1 MNRKNNH
8 LSIFIASLTL
18 LLGLIFLPLQ
28 AVDKTQAAKITRFE
42 EVDEAIVRLQ
52 ERILADPENPDLHC
66 GLAEFLLMKGQYD
79 EAEQSLQKAL
89 KIEPHHVK
97 SLIVLSNLYRRKI
110 EFEKGLELMQELKSL
125 IPAHFKVRLL
135 EARYAIDRMDF
146 VKAWAIYQSL
156 LQDNPQSPE
165 VVYGIAE
172 VCYWQDRFE
181 QAEEYIAEC
190 LSLDPEFSPAY
201 QLQSKIHRL
210 RQENDKWKELG
221 RKAVD
226 LSPFDDDARANL
238 AIILMR
244 GEGQME
250 EGHEHYR
257 IALKINPYSIESHLY
272 LGTGWNS
279 KDYED
284 QKLDRDEET
293 VKLIKDLLKKGDE
306 HLLNL
311 ELRGADQAFSKV
323 LEFMPTNI
331 TALIGKGTLSYHKKD
346 YDTALDW
353 FFKVLDISPDYG
365 LAHYGI
371 SRSLLR
377 KKDKLNIRFVEI
389 ERNFAAKD
397 VPEPPFLRE
406 VFINYDRLDP
416 NLQKIIRFSV
426 QPLKHYLKTL
436 HTAGA
441 TFYLIPF
448 HKLLWESPYL
458 AGMKGTHTFDL
469 RLWDDVKGCGGFH
482 STSGEDW
489 EKDVKYLRF
498 NVVAHE
504 FAHQVHGYLT
514 EEQQKEIKRLFTIA
528 KKERIT
534 LDFYADFNEWEYF
547 AVGVEA
553 YVSEEKLADQK
564 LGYGH
569 IRKELLDKDPDLYN
583 LIESLGKLESYQESE
598 ILAFIP
604 KTNSAYRREG
614 TEKHYPKGLY
624 AELQTNKGLIVLQLE
639 FKKVPM
645 TTANFV
651 GLAEGTIK
659 NSALPEG
666 VRYYDGTIFH
676 MVVPNH
682 VIQAGAPSETEK
694 TGPGYAY
701 PNEIY
706 PKLSHNRAG
715 ILGVANGGPHTNGS
729 QFYITLSDRSYL
741 DGNYTI
747 FGHVVEG
754 MDVVNRIVR
763 EDFVESIR
771 IIRVGGQAK
780 KFRPDTASFNKLVED
795 AKERVQKEEE
805 KKKRKEEKIIR
816 RNWPE
821 AITAESGA
829 RYIIVKEGTGAKP
842 EAGAK
847 LKVIYTGQFMDGRR
861 FSSSAD
867 QGKPVPVAEATPFE
881 YVVGKSR
888 VNPGFDA
895 ALMDMKKGEKRI
907 LILPSRLAYRTSGF
921 YGKEKKGEKRFVI
934 SPNTTLVYEVELLDI
949 VK

>member
-1 MNRKNNH
+1 MLRSDIMTRINH
-8 LSIFIASLTL
+8 HR
-18 LLGLIFLPLQ
+18 LIFLTALTLVLSLIFSPLHAVEKSQ
-28 AVDKTQAAKITRFE
+28 ATQISRFE
-42 EVDEAIVRLQ
+42 EVDEVIVRLQ
-52 ERILADPENPDLHC
+52 EQILAEPENPDLHC

-89 KIEPHHVK
+89 KIEPNHVK

-110 EFEKGLELMQELKSL
+110 EFEKGLELLQELKSL
-125 IPAHFKVRLL
+125 IPTNFKVRLL
-135 EARYAIDRMDF
+135 EAQYAIDRMDF
-146 VKAWAIYQSL
+146 VKAWTIYQSL

-165 VVYGIAE
+165 AVYGIAE
-172 VCYWQDRFE
+172 VCYWQDKFE
-181 QAEEYIAEC
+181 KAEEHIAKC

-226 LSPFDDDARANL
+226 LSPFDDDAQANL

-272 LGTGWNS
+272 LGTGWTS
-279 KDYED
+279 TDYED
-284 QKLDRDEET
+284 QKLEGEAET
-293 VKLIKDLLKKGDE
+293 VEQIQELLKKGDA

-311 ELRGADQAFSKV
+311 ELAEADKAFSKA
-323 LEFMPTNI
+323 LQLMPANI
-331 TALIGKGTLSYHKKD
+331 TALTGKGTLSYHKKD

-353 FFKVLDISPDYG
+353 FFRVLDISPDYG

-377 KKDKLNIRFVEI
+377 KKDKFNIRFAEI

-416 NLQKIIRFSV
+416 DLQKIIRFSV

-448 HKLLWESPYL
+448 HKLLFESPYL

-514 EEQQKEIKRLFTIA
+514 EEQQKEIKRLFTKA

-553 YVSEEKLADQK
+553 YVSEEKLTDQK

-569 IRKELLDKDPDLYN
+569 IRKELLDKDSDLYN
-583 LIESLGKLESYQESE
+583 LIESLGKLESYEESE
-598 ILAFIP
+598 ILAFIR

-614 TEKHYPKGLY
+614 KEK
-624 AELQTNKGLIVLQLE
+624 
-639 FKKVPM
+639 
-645 TTANFV
+645 
-651 GLAEGTIK
+651 
-659 NSALPEG
+659 
-666 VRYYDGTIFH
+666 
-676 MVVPNH
+676 NH
-682 VIQAGAPSETEK
+682 VQIFKEVANETQK
-694 TGPGYAY
+694 NIRRFG
-701 PNEIY
+701 
-706 PKLSHNRAG
+706 LHAG
-715 ILGVANGGPHTNGS
+715 IKPVVRSVRHGK
-729 QFYITLSDRSYL
+729 TLS
-741 DGNYTI
+741 
-747 FGHVVEG
+747 
-754 MDVVNRIVR
+754 
-763 EDFVESIR
+763 
-771 IIRVGGQAK
+771 Q
-780 KFRPDTASFNKLVED
+780 RPVC
-795 AKERVQKEEE
+795 
-805 KKKRKEEKIIR
+805 
-816 RNWPE
+816 
-821 AITAESGA
+821 
-829 RYIIVKEGTGAKP
+829 GT
-842 EAGAK
+842 
-847 LKVIYTGQFMDGRR
+847 
-861 FSSSAD
+861 
-867 QGKPVPVAEATPFE
+867 
-881 YVVGKSR
+881 
-888 VNPGFDA
+888 
-895 ALMDMKKGEKRI
+895 
-907 LILPSRLAYRTSGF
+907 
-921 YGKEKKGEKRFVI
+921 
-934 SPNTTLVYEVELLDI
+934 
-949 VK
+949 